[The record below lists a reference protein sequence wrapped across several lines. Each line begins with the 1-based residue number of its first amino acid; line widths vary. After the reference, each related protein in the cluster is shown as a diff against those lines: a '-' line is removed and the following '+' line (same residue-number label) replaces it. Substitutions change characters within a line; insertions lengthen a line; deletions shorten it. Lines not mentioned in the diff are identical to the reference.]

1 MSTPVRNLTL
11 LSLLL
16 AAYAAFVTFSA
27 RAEPQPVVDRF
38 VVDRLI
44 RAQEAQARALDQLVR
59 ATERCNR
66 H

>member
-11 LSLLL
+11 LSIVL
-16 AAYAAFVTFSA
+16 AGYAAFVTFGVH
-27 RAEPQPVVDRF
+27 AEPQPVIDRL

-44 RAQEAQARALDQLVR
+44 RAQEQQARALDNLVR
-59 ATERCNR
+59 VSERCK